1 MSKTNK
7 DFLQEIIKELT
18 WAVDNISE
26 TDMEQLLNQILSAKK
41 VFVAG
46 AGRTG
51 LMGKSFCM
59 RLMHMGIDAYVLG
72 ETVTSNFEPDDLLI
86 LGSGSGGTASLISY
100 GEKAKK
106 IGGKVIA
113 ITIKPDSPIAKLS
126 DYVIKMPGAVK
137 ERTVSEAQSSQEN
150 NNYATIQPMG
160 SLFEQ
165 ALLLFYDAVILGIM
179 QRNNLDNDKMYGKH
193 ANLE

>member
-1 MSKTNK
+1 MTNK
-7 DFLQEIIKELT
+7 QFLQEIIKELS
-18 WAVDNISE
+18 WAIDNISE
-26 TDMEQLLNQILSAKK
+26 NDINQLLDQILSAKK

-51 LMGKSFCM
+51 LMGKAFCM

-72 ETVTSNFEPDDLLI
+72 ETVTSNFESDDLLI

-106 IGGKVIA
+106 IGGKVVA
-113 ITIKPDSPIAKLS
+113 VTIKPDSPIAKLS

-137 ERTVSEAQSSQEN
+137 ERISGDQ
-150 NNYATIQPMG
+150 YATIQPMG

-165 ALLLFYDAVILGIM
+165 ALLLFYDSVILGIM
-179 QRNNLDNDKMYGKH
+179 KRKNLDNDKMYGKH